1 MTPKIY
7 AHRGASAQAPEN
19 TIAAFKLAADQQA
32 DGIELDVT
40 LSKDCQLVVIHDD
53 SVDRT
58 TNGTGEVSDL
68 TLAELQALDAG
79 QGEHIPTLEEVFA
92 AVGKGLLVNIE
103 LKNVKLFSNSLP
115 DQVAQFIKTHN
126 LIGDVIISSFN
137 PFYLQRFHR
146 QCPQARIGLLTL
158 PHMAKLWVW
167 RFYHFDALHPYFKD
181 VNRTLVEKV
190 RKYGQQINTW
200 TVDDPQE
207 IKRLMMLGVD
217 GIITNNPQRTREI
230 MESMT

>member
-7 AHRGASAQAPEN
+7 AHRGASAHAPEN

-40 LSKDCQLVVIHDD
+40 LSKDGQIVVIHDD

-58 TNGTGEVSDL
+58 TNGTGEVVDL

-79 QGEHIPTLEEVFA
+79 QGEHIPTLKEVFES
-92 AVGKGLLVNIE
+92 VGNSLVVNIE
-103 LKNVKLFSNSLP
+103 LKNTKLFSSILP

-126 LIGDVIISSFN
+126 LINNVIISSFN

-146 QCPQARIGLLTL
+146 HCPQVRIGFLTL
-158 PHMAKLWVW
+158 PHMAKLWFW
-167 RFYHFDALHPYFKD
+167 RFFHFDALHPYFKD
-181 VNRTLVEKV
+181 VNESLMDKV
-190 RKYGQQINTW
+190 RKHGQQINTW

-207 IKRLMMLGVD
+207 IKRLTKLGVD
-217 GIITNNPQRTREI
+217 GIITNDPQRTREI